1 MRVALATHGGQA
13 AALNLRLPPRVL
25 DTDGL
30 PPEAATELRRLV
42 AAAGAATDGT
52 SRPGSAR
59 DAMSYTIT
67 VDDGARSTTLTGSDT
82 AMSPAFGAL
91 LSWIERHTTA

>member
-30 PPEAATELRRLV
+30 PPEAARELRGLV
-42 AAAGAATDGT
+42 AAASAESDGT
-52 SRPGSAR
+52 RRPGSAR

-67 VDDGARSTTLTGSDT
+67 IDDGARSAKLTGSDT
-82 AMSPAFGAL
+82 TMSPAFGAL
-91 LSWIERHTTA
+91 LSWIERHTTT

>member
-1 MRVALATHGGQA
+1 MRVTLATHGGQA

-25 DTDGL
+25 DADGL
-30 PPEAATELRRLV
+30 PPEAGRELRRLV
-42 AAAGAATDGT
+42 AAASAEGDGT
-52 SRPGSAR
+52 SRSGSAG

-67 VDDGARSTTLTGSDT
+67 VDDGARSATLTGSDT

-91 LSWIERHTTA
+91 LSWIERHTAT

>member
-1 MRVALATHGGQA
+1 MRVSLATHGGQA

-25 DTDGL
+25 ETDRL
-30 PPEAATELRRLV
+30 PPEAAGELRRLV
-42 AAAGAATDGT
+42 AAASAESDGT
-52 SRPGSAR
+52 RRPGSAR

-67 VDDGARSTTLTGSDT
+67 VADGARSATLTGSDT
-82 AMSPAFGAL
+82 AMSPSFGAL